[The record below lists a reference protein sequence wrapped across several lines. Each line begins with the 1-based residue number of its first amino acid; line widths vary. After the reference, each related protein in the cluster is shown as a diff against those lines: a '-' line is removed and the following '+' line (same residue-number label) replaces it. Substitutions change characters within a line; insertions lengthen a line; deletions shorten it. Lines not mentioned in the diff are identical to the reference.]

1 MSNKIGDFKSAF
13 QGGTRANRFS
23 VSFGWP
29 SVVTTVQ
36 PDTTVYHAML
46 AKLPE
51 SDLGSISVPYR
62 GRVAH
67 FAGDRDYKPWTV
79 TMVDDTGSN
88 ASWKAFQGWSNALSR
103 HNTNTSADKTYA
115 AGTLLKDITFK
126 QLALKG
132 IGDSPSDIS
141 TDNILRKFTL
151 KHAWPSEVGQIG
163 LDMGEGGNLVTF
175 TVTFTY
181 DYYTIDFGI

>member
-1 MSNKIGDFKSAF
+1 MSNKIGDFKDNF
-13 QGGTRANRFS
+13 KGGTRANRFS
-23 VSFGWP
+23 VAFTWP
-29 SVVTTVQ
+29 TVITIA
-36 PDTTVYHAML
+36 PDTTVYHILA

-67 FAGDRDYKPWTV
+67 YAGDRDYKPWTV
-79 TMVDDTGSN
+79 TVVDDTGDN
-88 ASWKAFQGWSNALSR
+88 AAWKAFHAWSNLLSK
-103 HNTNTSADKTYA
+103 HYTNTSADQTYA
-115 AGTLLKDITFK
+115 AGTLLTDITFK
-126 QLALKG
+126 QLNLKG
-132 IGDSPSDIS
+132 VEGTVTDSS
-141 TDNILRKFTL
+141 TDNILRTFTL

-181 DYYTIDFGI
+181 DYYTINTGL